1 MRYIYRITV
10 LLAAGLASLAAA
22 AQSAAP
28 SVVPSLADLDY
39 IELKP
44 PAPTSDPDRIV
55 VTEFFSYQCPHC
67 YAFDPELRH
76 WVAGLPE
83 DVVFDRVPTAL
94 GRPAWEP
101 IAQAFYALEAMGQ
114 LEAVDLAIFRAIH
127 VEHVALYDK
136 ASIVEWLGAHGI
148 DTETFSRVYDG
159 FGVKVAMSRGE
170 EAFDASRI
178 LSVPALTVDGKYRVL
193 IEDNG
198 AFAEQLAAVGVLI
211 DRVREAKR
219 Q

>member
-1 MRYIYRITV
+1 MMGNLYRLTALRLTL
-10 LLAAGLASLAAA
+10 LLAAGLLSLAAA
-22 AQSAAP
+22 AQS
-28 SVVPSLADLDY
+28 LAELDY
-39 IELKP
+39 TELKP
-44 PAPTSDPDRIV
+44 PVPTSDPERIV

-83 DVVFDRVPTAL
+83 DVVFERVPTAL

-101 IAQAFYALEAMGQ
+101 IAQAFYALKAMGQ

-127 VEHVALYDK
+127 VDHVPLYDK

-148 DTETFSRVYDG
+148 DTEAFSKVYDG

-170 EAFDASRI
+170 EAFDANRV
-178 LSVPALTVDGKYRVL
+178 LSVPALSVDGRYRVL

-198 AFAEQLAAVGVLI
+198 AFAEQLAAVSVLI
-211 DRVREAKR
+211 DRVRDAKR
-219 Q
+219 E